1 LTTCCLFGED
11 NLSGIVTATLFLNIH
26 QIKSWRHLMAQ
37 RSLNKVM
44 LLGNL
49 GRDPEVRYTSSGKAV
64 TTFTVATSLRWR
76 DQEGNDQERTE
87 WHRVVAW
94 GRLGEI
100 CGEYLSKGKQVYI
113 EGRIQTRDWEDQDGN
128 KRTTIEIIANDI
140 IMLGGAGA
148 SQGRGS
154 EDTQKKPA
162 ASSSIPQ
169 GETPR
174 RTDDRISPPPPEDE
188 IPF

>member
-1 LTTCCLFGED
+1 
-11 NLSGIVTATLFLNIH
+11 
-26 QIKSWRHLMAQ
+26 MAQ

-49 GRDPEVRYTSSGKAV
+49 GRDPEVRYTAAGKAV
-64 TTFTVATSLRWR
+64 ATFSLATSFSWR
-76 DQEGNDQERTE
+76 DQDGADQERTE

-113 EGRIQTRDWEDQDGN
+113 EGRIQSREWEDQDGN
-128 KRTTIEIIANDI
+128 RRTTVEIIANDM
-140 IMLGGAGA
+140 IMLGGGGYVQDRGA
-148 SQGRGS
+148 EGTRSKPVSRPARRPEESPDRGN
-154 EDTQKKPA
+154 
-162 ASSSIPQ
+162 
-169 GETPR
+169 
-174 RTDDRISPPPPEDE
+174 DRSYYPPPPEDD

>member
-1 LTTCCLFGED
+1 
-11 NLSGIVTATLFLNIH
+11 
-26 QIKSWRHLMAQ
+26 MAQ

-64 TTFTVATSLRWR
+64 ATFTVATSQRWR
-76 DQEGNDQERTE
+76 DQDGNDQERTE

-100 CGEYLSKGKQVYI
+100 CGEYLSKGKQVYV
-113 EGRIQTRDWEDQDGN
+113 EGRIQSRDWEDQDGN
-128 KRTTIEIIANDI
+128 KRTTVEIVAGDI
-140 IMLGGAGA
+140 IMLGGGGSGSGKGPEDAQKRFPAG
-148 SQGRGS
+148 SSKS
-154 EDTQKKPA
+154 EHE
-162 ASSSIPQ
+162 SS
-169 GETPR
+169 R
-174 RTDDRISPPPPEDE
+174 RIEDRSGPPPPEDE